1 LIKALLVDQMSADDN
16 PSEEK
21 EPQVTASLLQ
31 RLLRAVE
38 NNTRS
43 RRLEIASAV
52 LLGLA
57 ATASAWCGYQSNLWT
72 GVQTFSLVAADE
84 AARKSTQLTLQ
95 ATQLQTIDLVFFTTF
110 VEASFRGEKKL
121 ADFALMRFRPE
132 ARRAVDA
139 WLQTDPFNNPNAPV
153 RPLAMAEYASPERE
167 AAKRADE
174 EQARMLGAAQ
184 QASRSSDEYVLLT
197 VRFAAVLFF
206 GGIVSTFE
214 SQRLRTSVFLLAA
227 ALFTLSTIVLA
238 TLPICRE

>member
-1 LIKALLVDQMSADDN
+1 MSVKAN
-16 PSEEK
+16 PSEEQ
-21 EPQVTASLLQ
+21 ETRVTASLLQ
-31 RLLRAVE
+31 RLLNTAE

-43 RRLEIASAV
+43 RWLEIASAV

-57 ATASAWCGYQSNLWT
+57 ATASAWCGYQSTLWS
-72 GVQTFSLVAADE
+72 GAQTFSLVAANE

-95 ATQLQTIDLVFFTTF
+95 ATQLQTIDLGFFTTF
-110 VEASFRGEKKL
+110 VEARFRGDKKL
-121 ADFALMRFRPE
+121 ADFTLMRFRPE
-132 ARRAVDA
+132 ARKAVDA

-153 RPLAMAEYASPERE
+153 RPFAMTEYASPERE
-167 AAKRADE
+167 AAKRADQ
-174 EQARMLGAAQ
+174 EQARMLAAAQ

-214 SQRLRTSVFLLAA
+214 SRRVRTSVFFLAA
-227 ALFTLSTIVLA
+227 VLFTLTSIVLV